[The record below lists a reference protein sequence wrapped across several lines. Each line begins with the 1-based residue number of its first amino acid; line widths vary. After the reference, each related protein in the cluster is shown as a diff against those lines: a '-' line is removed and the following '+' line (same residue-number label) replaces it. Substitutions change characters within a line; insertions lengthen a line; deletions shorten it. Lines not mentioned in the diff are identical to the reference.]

1 MKTFLKALAHPC
13 ASFAVLGEMTAD
25 WVCRAEMQRDL
36 ARLQRSKA
44 DLLGN
49 SARTMLPYQA
59 ALKRHDAYIADLQF
73 SLSATFQDRL
83 EHKLAAPATAETVA
97 SDEAKL

>member
-13 ASFAVLGEMTAD
+13 ASFVVLGEMTAD

-36 ARLQRSKA
+36 DRLQRSRASLLKSSALPAVA
-44 DLLGN
+44 DPL
-49 SARTMLPYQA
+49 M
-59 ALKRHDAYIADLQF
+59 KRHDAYIADLQF

-83 EHKLAAPATAETVA
+83 ERKLAAPATAETVA
-97 SDEAKL
+97 PDEAKL